1 MVIVPAQTQ
10 DRGHRV
16 ELMIHLLKDTSA
28 TVLIGGSSVQVNL
41 SNVIV
46 VTLVGV
52 KGAQEKIAALV
63 IAVGI
68 RKKDNQGSK
77 ISKIPLYHCIL
88 NPLASVV

>member
-46 VTLVGV
+46 VTLMGV
-52 KGAQEKIAALV
+52 KAAQERIAALV

-68 RKKDNQGSK
+68 RKKDNQGS
-77 ISKIPLYHCIL
+77 IVR
-88 NPLASVV
+88 SVYIIVY